1 MAQVNLTVNGRVYR
15 MACEDGEED
24 HVMQLGERFDAA
36 INELRGVLGEIGD
49 QRLMVMAGIL
59 MTDRLGD
66 TERRLERAEQEI
78 QSLKDARADTA
89 MRIEGLAQNFAESL
103 NRAAARVEEMTERLL
118 DRGGEAA
125 ASASEEPAA
134 EEVAPAGAARRQ
146 GGAA

>member
-24 HVMQLGERFDAA
+24 HVAELGLRFDAA

-66 TERRLERAEQEI
+66 TEERLKRMEQEV
-78 QSLKDARADTA
+78 QLLRDGRADTA
-89 MRIEGLAQNFAESL
+89 MRIDGLAQNFAESL
-103 NRAAARVEEMTERLL
+103 NRAAARVEQIAEHLQ
-118 DRGGEAA
+118 GV
-125 ASASEEPAA
+125 PA
-134 EEVAPAGAARRQ
+134 EEQGDAA
-146 GGAA
+146 